1 MFLLL
6 DVIFSIVFAVEMVL
20 KVVAFG
26 LYESDDT
33 YLRDSWNV
41 MDGFI
46 VVLGLLSLFLGN
58 ANLGWIRS
66 LRTIKVMR
74 PLRVINR
81 VPELKVVVAA
91 LFKSVPELVNVALVS
106 AVIWLIFGILGM
118 QVRSPAPLH
127 SAQ

>member
-1 MFLLL
+1 VFLLL